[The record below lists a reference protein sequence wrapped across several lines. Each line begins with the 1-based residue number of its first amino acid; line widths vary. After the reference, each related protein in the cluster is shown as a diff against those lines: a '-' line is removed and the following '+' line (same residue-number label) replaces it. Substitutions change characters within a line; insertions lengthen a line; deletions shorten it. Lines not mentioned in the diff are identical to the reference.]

1 MKRHNFNQLLKRG
14 IFLLLVFMMQV
25 GIANAQSVNISG
37 TVTDGET
44 GEPLPGVAIVFKGT
58 SNGTITDFSG
68 NYSIKGPQ
76 TGTLQFSFIGFN
88 LQEIPVE
95 GKVKINAKLKPS
107 SIDIDEVVAIGYGT
121 QKKKELSGAVVQVKA
136 EDIQKIST
144 SDLGTALQGSIAG
157 VSVQLSSGQP
167 GANSNIQ
174 IRGVNSIS
182 GTNAPLFV
190 VDGIPQETDPQLSNS
205 EIESVDVL
213 KDAASAAIYGV
224 RGSGGVILITTKTGK
239 AGEMKI
245 TADGYY
251 GIQKITSGIELL
263 EFEDYWAQHFTY
275 LGQLNPNDNSD
286 NSWTAMENTPD
297 NFTNNTNIMNVI
309 EQDNAK
315 IQNYS
320 VNVSGGTKDLT
331 YNVVGSF
338 FQQDG
343 TLINTGYERFNVR
356 ANSSLKKGRWTVRT
370 SLGFKV
376 DEQEY
381 AAGNL
386 LYEAY
391 KYKPFQK
398 VLDPNASVVSDDG
411 SGNDK
416 IQTGN
421 VMAKLKQT
429 DVRNGESFNG
439 NVTVAFE
446 VMKGLS
452 LNARGGV
459 IYGNNTRVKINPL
472 FEVYDNDGELVVN
485 PQTRSGVRN
494 QSDKNSKSTFE
505 GGANYTKKFGKH
517 QIKVLAVATSEK
529 YTSSTFYAQG
539 KDITSNEVP
548 VLEQTTQEPSIGSG
562 KDVTRTLI
570 GLLARAQY
578 SYKGGRY
585 NLSVSARRDASSK
598 FSKDNRWETFPSVSA
613 SWNVAD
619 EAFWSGMSSV
629 VNAFKVRASHGQVGN
644 NSIPDY
650 SYAPTISSGYDYP
663 FGVEGNPYLL
673 FGQTQAAFANPL
685 VHWERSKQ
693 TNLGVDFGFFKNK
706 LTFNVDV
713 YNTDKEELLF
723 PLLVPTA
730 AGIGRN
736 QKVYLNIGDMN
747 NRGIELAA
755 NYRHHGKF
763 SWNIGGTF
771 TKNQNEIKKMK
782 GSNPISYFSNGNPI
796 QTSGNADKITV
807 ITEGYEAGAFMVMQT
822 NGIINTKEKLAEYQK
837 IDSGARMG
845 DLIYVDQNGDNVIDE
860 SDRVYGGSGTPEFEL
875 GLNLNCDYK
884 GFDFSM
890 QWFGAFG
897 QEIINGSR
905 IYAHTTGTHRDQ
917 LYQWSTDNPLGVMP
931 ANRKGNHMNY
941 RAWSDIW
948 IEDGSFVRL
957 RNVTLGYTLPK
968 KMLSKLG
975 VSKLRIYIA
984 TDNPLTLTKY
994 TGYDPEVGGDGLAT
1008 RGLDKGNYP
1017 VSAQYRAGVQLGF

>member
-14 IFLLLVFMMQV
+14 IFLLLVLMMQV
-25 GIANAQSVNISG
+25 GIANAQSVKISG

-76 TGTLQFSFIGFN
+76 TGILQYSFIGFD
-88 LQEIPVE
+88 LKEIPVE
-95 GKVKINAKLKPS
+95 GKLKINAKLKPS

-121 QKKKELSGAVVQVKA
+121 QKKKELSGAVVQVKS

-182 GTNAPLFV
+182 GDNAPLFV
-190 VDGIPQETDPQLSNS
+190 VDGIPQESDPQLSNS

-251 GIQKITSGIELL
+251 GIQKITSGIDLL
-263 EFEDYWAQHFTY
+263 NFEDYWYAQFIFQGHLDANAT
-275 LGQLNPNDNSD
+275 SD
-286 NSWTAMENTPD
+286 NTWTAMENTPS
-297 NFTNNTNIMNVI
+297 NFTNNTSIMDVI

-320 VNVSGGTKDLT
+320 VNISGGTKDLT
-331 YNVVGSF
+331 YNIVGSLF
-338 FQQDG
+338 SQDG

-356 ANSSLKKGRWTVRT
+356 ANSSYKKGRWTVRS

-398 VLDPNASVVSDDG
+398 DLDPSASVVSDDG
-411 SGNDK
+411 TGNDK
-416 IQTGN
+416 LQTGN

-429 DVRNGESFNG
+429 DVRNGETFNG
-439 NVTVAFE
+439 NLSVGFE
-446 VMKGLS
+446 VMKGLTF
-452 LNARGGV
+452 NGRAGV

-485 PQTRSGVRN
+485 TNTRSGVKNTSDRN
-494 QSDKNSKSTFE
+494 TKTTFE
-505 GGANYTKKFGKH
+505 GGLNYVKKIGKH
-517 QIKVLAVATSEK
+517 QLKLLAVATSEEFK
-529 YTSSTFYAQG
+529 YSTFYAQG
-539 KDITSNEVP
+539 KDITSNAVP
-548 VLEQTTQEPSIGSG
+548 VLEQTTLEPSVGSG
-562 KDVTRTLI
+562 KDYNRTLI
-570 GLLARAQY
+570 GLLGRVQY

-598 FSKDNRWETFPSVSA
+598 FSAEHRWETFPSVSA

-619 EAFWSGMSSV
+619 EKFWQGMSSV
-629 VNAFKVRASHGQVGN
+629 VNAFKLRASHGQVGN

-650 SYAPTISSGYDYP
+650 AYGATISSGYDYP
-663 FGVEGNPYLL
+663 FGVEGNPYLTL
-673 FGQTQAAFANPL
+673 GQTQTAYANPQ
-685 VHWERSKQ
+685 VHWETSQQ
-693 TNLGVDFGFFKNK
+693 TNLGLDFGFFKNK
-706 LTFNVDV
+706 LTFNMDI
-713 YNTDKEELLF
+713 YNTDKKDLLF
-723 PLLVPTA
+723 PLLVPSA
-730 AGIGRN
+730 AGIGQN

-747 NRGIELAA
+747 NRGIELAT

-763 SWNIGGTF
+763 SWSVGGTF
-771 TKNQNEIKKMK
+771 TKNVNEIKKMN

-796 QTSGNADKITV
+796 SVSGNKDKITV
-807 ITEGYEAGAFMVMQT
+807 ITEGYEAGAFMVMET
-822 NGIINTKEKLAEYQK
+822 NGLANTKEKLAEYQK
-837 IDSGARMG
+837 IDPGARMG

-875 GLNLNCDYK
+875 GLSLNCDYK

-897 QEIINGSR
+897 QEVINGSR
-905 IYAHTTGTHRDQ
+905 IYAHTTGTHQDQ

-931 ANRKGNHMNY
+931 ANRKGDHMNY
-941 RAWSDIW
+941 RSWSDIW

-957 RNVTLGYTLPK
+957 RNVTIGYTLPK
-968 KMLSKLG
+968 KMLTKIGL
-975 VSKLRIYIA
+975 SKLRFYVA
-984 TDNPLTLTKY
+984 TDNPLTFTKY
-994 TGYDPEVGGDGLAT
+994 TGYDPEVGGDGLST

-1017 VSAQYRAGVQLGF
+1017 ISSQYRGGVQLSF